1 MARYSKSNPQ
11 YEANGMGA
19 GTSAHNQPSS
29 TPFNVSR
36 KRVMTIAKTL
46 TWSGIGFV
54 GLLNVQ
60 PWIELA
66 KQISKQL
73 TNIPFL
79 DSLIRIPFLG
89 GWIEWGFLNL
99 VAILGIVLSGITQL
113 MEILPSLVDNASS
126 NIITYRWIAYSF
138 EAVIC
143 FLRFPP
149 YEGGVNAVVEDFP
162 SWDASLIDWWLLVLF
177 LVTMF
182 SFEAI
187 FHLIRNIK
195 TSLR

>member
-1 MARYSKSNPQ
+1 MARYSKSTQ
-11 YEANGMGA
+11 YEASGTGA
-19 GTSAHNQPSS
+19 GPSTHTQPSS
-29 TPFNVSR
+29 PPFNVSR
-36 KRVMTIAKTL
+36 KGVMTIAKAL
-46 TWSGIGFV
+46 AWSGIGFV

-89 GWIEWGFLNL
+89 GWIEWGFLNI
-99 VAILGIVLSGITQL
+99 VAILGIVLWGITQL
-113 MEILPSLVDNASS
+113 MEILPSLVKAPSPS
-126 NIITYRWIAYSF
+126 IITYRWIAYSF

-149 YEGGVNAVVEDFP
+149 YEGGVNAVIEDFP
-162 SWDASLIDWWLLVLF
+162 TWDISLIDWWLLVLF

-187 FHLIRNIK
+187 FHLIRNIRR
-195 TSLR
+195 SL